1 MKLRYSIAD
10 LISRLGCASYMRR
23 CCAII
28 GGFFLLLTASAALA
42 QDLSPRDYRVF
53 AIAAMHAASEDS
65 PVPALDEHVLPTPL
79 PPLNT
84 ASPAAPARMSPELA
98 LSTYLGLARRQLAE
112 LGAYS
117 DITTIEADLPDTA
130 QHGKFELRRYFQA
143 PRSLAFA
150 ALQFAG
156 DGFIKTNVI
165 TRLLQSEV
173 DHVQKGEGSQ
183 TAITA
188 ENYRFSYKGTET
200 SGRTVSYIYHVK
212 PRHKRPG
219 LFKGS
224 IRVDAATGRLRRAE
238 GQIVKSPSFFV
249 KKIEF
254 VQEYGECGQF
264 SLPVHIHS
272 EARTRLLGRAVVEMF
287 HSDYRAITVAELQA
301 ASGSSA
307 SGVGGSSSY

>member
-1 MKLRYSIAD
+1 
-10 LISRLGCASYMRR
+10 MRR

-28 GGFFLLLTASAALA
+28 GGLILLLTASAALA
-42 QDLSPRDYRVF
+42 QDLYPRDYRVF
-53 AIAAMHAASEDS
+53 AITAMHAASEDS
-65 PVPALDEHVLPTPL
+65 PVAALDDSVLPTLL
-79 PPLNT
+79 PPQDTTL
-84 ASPAAPARMSPELA
+84 SPVPARMSPELA
-98 LSTYLGLARRQLAE
+98 LSTYLVLAKRQLAE

-117 DITTIEADLPDTA
+117 DVTTIEADLPDTA
-130 QHGKFELRRYFQA
+130 QHGRFELRRYFQA

-150 ALQFAG
+150 ALHFAG
-156 DGFIKTNVI
+156 DGFVKTNVI

-188 ENYRFSYKGTET
+188 DNYKFSYKGAET
-200 SGRTVSYIYHVK
+200 SGRSVAYIYQVK

-219 LFKGS
+219 LFKGR
-224 IRVDAATGRLRRAE
+224 ILVDAATGRLRRAE
-238 GQIVKSPSFFV
+238 GQMVKSPSFFV

-272 EARTRLLGRAVVEMF
+272 EARTRLVGRAVVEMF

-301 ASGSSA
+301 ASRSSA
-307 SGVGGSSSY
+307 SGVGGSSSN